1 MAITEEQLLTAF
13 FTAHNRYFFLK
24 KIQDIFAMTLYIVYT
39 KYHAEIMTQHKKK
52 ESKCCASAHF
62 NHTSKHS
69 GNLILIIELSLFYCC
84 V

>member
-1 MAITEEQLLTAF
+1 
-13 FTAHNRYFFLK
+13 
-24 KIQDIFAMTLYIVYT
+24 MTLYIVYT

-69 GNLILIIELSLFYCC
+69 GNLIQKIELSLFYCC